1 MVTTAMSAALPARLI
16 NRAAIAHAVRLGR
29 DPATLRRTLL
39 AYRPVPDPLTSVG
52 AFDEYVGTYREMGV
66 EEVIFYWPPLRNVVE
81 GQPISV
87 EPQAAFE
94 RIAAQRVTRIA

>member
-1 MVTTAMSAALPARLI
+1 MVTTAMSAAPPARLN

-39 AYRPVPDPLTSVG
+39 AHRPVPDPLTSVG
-52 AFDEYVGTYREMGV
+52 AFEYVGTYREKGV
-66 EEVIFYWPPLRNVVE
+66 EEVIFYLPPLRNVVE
-81 GQPISV
+81 GHPTSV
-87 EPQAAFE
+87 EQQAAFE

>member
-1 MVTTAMSAALPARLI
+1 
-16 NRAAIAHAVRLGR
+16 
-29 DPATLRRTLL
+29 
-39 AYRPVPDPLTSVG
+39 VPDPLTSVS

-87 EPQAAFE
+87 EQQAAFE